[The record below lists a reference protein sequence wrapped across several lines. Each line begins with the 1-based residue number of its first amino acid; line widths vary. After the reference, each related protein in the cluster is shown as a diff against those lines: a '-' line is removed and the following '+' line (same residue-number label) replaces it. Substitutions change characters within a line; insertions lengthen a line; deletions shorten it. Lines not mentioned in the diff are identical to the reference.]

1 MDAVNYS
8 RNTSQQYEESFLR
21 RDCNKAYC
29 GFVTERQLNAPAES
43 PQTDHLKMISGSW
56 GCGAYKGEK
65 HYKAIIQLIAASESD
80 RDLVYVSFEDDG
92 FKGQLDEFYSHLLSK
107 GYTVG
112 RVYELLASYGTY
124 KGEHP
129 SKNFFDFV
137 YESSS

>member
-8 RNTSQQYEESFLR
+8 RNTAQQYEESYLR

-29 GFVTERQLNAPAES
+29 GFVTEGQLNAPTEVPPS
-43 PQTDHLKMISGSW
+43 DQLKMISGSW
-56 GCGAYKGEK
+56 GCGAFKGEK
-65 HYKAIIQLIAASESD
+65 HYKAIIQLIAASESG

-92 FKGQLDEFYSHLLSK
+92 FKDQLDEFYGHLLSK
-107 GYTVG
+107 NYTVG
-112 RVYELLASYGTY
+112 QVYQLLASYGAY

-137 YESSS
+137 YDSSS